1 MINLLNKK
9 SYLKTN
15 FNSILAVVTGN
26 ENDEQTIRIAH
37 QLINKSQNSNIY
49 IIYVIQVD
57 RHLPL
62 DASVPLSTA
71 RGEEI
76 LTGIESMIAP
86 LKQIDFSLEL
96 LQARHIGPAIISNAT
111 EKSVDAI
118 VISTKEH
125 TQYGVF
131 SLEEDVLYLLK
142 HSPCQLI
149 VSKT

>member
-1 MINLLNKK
+1 M
-9 SYLKTN
+9 
-15 FNSILAVVTGN
+15 
-26 ENDEQTIRIAH
+26 
-37 QLINKSQNSNIY
+37 
-49 IIYVIQVD
+49 
-57 RHLPL
+57 